1 MSGIWAFYGTVFP
14 LLLDIRYRACGT
26 GSFLALTACCFI
38 TYLYKG
44 WLIFLLQSGF
54 SIYCDDAGGKEN
66 QPAKPV
72 PGKFAPTLAAR
83 PASVLVMRPSPA
95 FEVRP
100 APALPPA
107 LPRLPIIE
115 KENTL
120 PALMLKVTWR
130 FPFSRY
136 GIYEPRWQST
146 VPFRTYLELKDF

>member
-1 MSGIWAFYGTVFP
+1 MA
-14 LLLDIRYRACGT
+14 D
-26 GSFLALTACCFI
+26 SFI
-38 TYLYKG
+38 
-44 WLIFLLQSGF
+44 LLQSGF

-72 PGKFAPTLAAR
+72 PGKLAPTLVAR

-107 LPRLPIIE
+107 LPRLPILE

-136 GIYEPRWQST
+136 GFSRIQSGSET
-146 VPFRTYLELKDF
+146 LVGGIVSMHWVPQHS